1 MSISEKKVLQLRS
14 SLGYFGAENVIIEL
28 ARSLSAMEYHPIVGV
43 FNNTY
48 CPHIEMVDVAKKYGL
63 NTKIF
68 DCKSPL
74 SLKTIIDI
82 RKYIKENNIDIIH
95 SHGYK
100 TNFFALLA
108 NLFENKPLVC
118 TCHPWTE
125 TGYNLK
131 AKIYSW
137 LDKLIL
143 NRFDKIVAVSSNVKE
158 EIFKSG
164 ITQEKVSVIE
174 NGIDIHR
181 FSNRFD
187 KRELYQKYKIESNR
201 TIIGTIGR
209 LVPEKAHD
217 VLIEAA
223 KLIIENY
230 PDVCFLI
237 VGDGPLRGYLEDKV
251 KELRLQ
257 KHIIF
262 TGVSNNIPE
271 VLALIDIFVL
281 SSISEG
287 FPMVLLEAMAAKKP
301 IVTTKVGEI
310 PNVISDN
317 EDGVIV
323 SPNDKAELKRGIEY
337 LLKEKEKAELFAQR
351 AYAKVVQHF
360 SARVMAEN
368 YIKVYE
374 KL

>member
-1 MSISEKKVLQLRS
+1 MDDKKVLQLRS
-14 SLGYFGAENVIIEL
+14 SLGYFGAENMIVELSKSLATMKYNPII
-28 ARSLSAMEYHPIVGV
+28 GV
-43 FNNTY
+43 LNNTY
-48 CPHIEMVDVAKKYGL
+48 CPHIEMADVAEKHGL

-68 DCKSPL
+68 DCNSPF
-74 SLKTIIDI
+74 SLKTILEI
-82 RKYIKENNIDIIH
+82 RKYIKNNKINVIH

-108 NLFENKPLVC
+108 NLFEGKHLVC

-125 TGYNLK
+125 TGYSLK

-143 NRFDKIVAVSSNVKE
+143 NKFHKIVAVSSNVEE
-158 EIFKSG
+158 EIAKIG
-164 ITQEKVSVIE
+164 IAQEKVSLIE

-181 FSNRFD
+181 FSNSFD
-187 KRELYQKYKIESNR
+187 RTQLCQKYQIRSNR

-217 VLIEAA
+217 ILFEAA
-223 KLIIENY
+223 KLIIENF
-230 PDVCFLI
+230 PDVHFVI
-237 VGDGPLRGYLEDKV
+237 VGDGPLRENLENKV
-251 KELRLQ
+251 NALKLSEHVL
-257 KHIIF
+257 F

-271 VLALIDIFVL
+271 VLSLMDIFVL

-287 FPMVLLEAMAAKKP
+287 LPMVLLEAMAAKKP

-310 PNVISDN
+310 SNIISDK

-323 SPNDKAELKRGIEY
+323 PPNDKVGLKKGIEY
-337 LLKEKEKAELFAQR
+337 LLSNKEKAALFTEK
-351 AYAKVVQHF
+351 AYSKVVEYF
-360 SARVMAEN
+360 SANVMAKK
-368 YIKVYE
+368 YIRVYE
-374 KL
+374 QL